1 MQSLSLL
8 PNSRETGSDRPAAQR
23 IAPLATLPLFFKLEG
38 NKVLVAGGSEAAAW
52 KVELLIAAG
61 ARVHLYAE
69 ELDSGF
75 RPLLRDSTRPGRIVW
90 HRQAWKDEN
99 FCGAAVAIGDIA
111 SDDEADAFRR
121 AAKAWGVPVNI
132 IDKPE
137 YCAFQ
142 FGSIVN
148 RSPVVIGISSDASSP
163 ILTQAI
169 RRRIETLI
177 PSSLANWAT
186 MARGLRREVSS
197 RLTSKR
203 QRRWFWEQFSN
214 LAFGAPPNP
223 NTRETLLAEIQH
235 KSRAR
240 GSEFGQVTLVG
251 AGPGDAEFL
260 TLKAVRAL
268 QSADIILHDN
278 LVSDEVLELARREAK
293 RMLVGKRG
301 GRESC
306 RQEDINEMMAKLA
319 KAGKSVVRL
328 KSGDPMV
335 FGRAGEEIE
344 WLQDQGISVSTVP
357 GITAAAA
364 MASALGI
371 SLTHRDHARSL
382 RFVTGHSRKGI
393 LPDDIDWR
401 AVADPKTTTVFYM
414 GRGTAAQISATLIAN
429 DMDPVTPVV
438 ACAGLSRP
446 TQKTWFGS
454 LGDLGAG
461 VKALLPDEPVLIG
474 IGSVFGVQ
482 EEDCCMPAP
491 NSETRISADL

>member
-8 PNSRETGSDRPAAQR
+8 PNNREAGANRPATQR
-23 IAPLATLPLFFKLEG
+23 IAPLATVPLFFKLEG
-38 NKVLVAGGSEAAAW
+38 KKVLVAGGSEAAAW
-52 KVELLIAAG
+52 KVELLTAAG

-69 ELDSGF
+69 RLDSGF
-75 RPLLRDSTRPGRIVW
+75 RPLLRDSTQPGHIVW
-90 HRQAWKDEN
+90 HRQAWKDES

-111 SDDEADAFRR
+111 GDEEADAFWR
-121 AAKAWGVPVNI
+121 AAKASGVPVNI
-132 IDKPE
+132 IDKPK

-148 RSPVVIGISSDASSP
+148 RSPVVIGISSDGSSP
-163 ILTQAI
+163 ILAQAI

-177 PSSLANWAT
+177 PPSLANWARI
-186 MARGLRREVSS
+186 AKALRGEVSG

-203 QRRWFWEQFSN
+203 PRRWFWEQFSS
-214 LAFGAPPNP
+214 LAFGVPPGP
-223 NTRETLLAEIQH
+223 NTEETLLAEIQR
-235 KSRAR
+235 KSRAQ
-240 GSEFGQVTLVG
+240 GPEFGQVTLVG

-268 QSADIILHDN
+268 QSADVILHDN

-306 RQEDINEMMAKLA
+306 RQEGINEMMAKLA
-319 KAGKSVVRL
+319 KAGKNVVRL

-344 WLQDQGISVSTVP
+344 WLQDQGICVSTVP

-382 RFVTGHSRKGI
+382 RFVTGHSRKGM

-414 GRGTAAQISATLIAN
+414 GRGTAAQISETLIDN
-429 DMDPVTPVV
+429 DMDPATPVV
-438 ACAGLSRP
+438 ACAGLSRA
-446 TQKTWFGS
+446 TQKTWFGN
-454 LGDLGAG
+454 LEKLGAG
-461 VKALLPDEPVLIG
+461 VQALLTDEPVLIG
-474 IGSVFGVQ
+474 VGSVFGVQ
-482 EEDCCMPAP
+482 ERDCRIPGSNAK
-491 NSETRISADL
+491 TRISAGL